1 MKRYFLETSVIINYL
16 RGDKNTIDLVE
27 SLEGE
32 LSSSFVCMAELY
44 EGVARAVSSDK
55 LEQGVVDFFG
65 GLSRIFG
72 LDEIVSR
79 QFGFI
84 RAKLKKQGIVIEDID
99 IFLSATCVSCDL
111 IMVTDNPKHFSRIEE
126 LKLYHKVN
134 N

>member
-16 RGDKNTIDLVE
+16 RGDKHTVDLIE

-32 LSSSFVCMAELY
+32 LSSSFMCMAELY
-44 EGVARAVSSDK
+44 EGVARAASSDK
-55 LEQGVVDFFG
+55 LEQGVVDFFA

-72 LDEIVSR
+72 LDEVVSR

-84 RAKLKKQGIVIEDID
+84 RAKLKRQGRVIEDID
-99 IFLSATCVSCDL
+99 IFLSATCVAYDL
-111 IMVTDNPKHFSRIEE
+111 TIVTDNPKHFSRIEE
-126 LKLYHKVN
+126 LKLYHRSN